1 MRSYESSAAT
11 LEPPGTESVAASFR
25 TAGSGGTRHPPSAQ
39 NGMGTC
45 EQFPEAKGFDD
56 VIVGT
61 KFEANDTIH
70 FVRYVAGH
78 DDRNIAFP
86 D

>member
-11 LEPPGTESVAASFR
+11 LETPATESVAASFR
-25 TAGSGGTRHPPSAQ
+25 TASSGSGRHPPSAQ
-39 NGMGTC
+39 NGTGTC
-45 EQFPEAKGFDD
+45 EQFPKAKGFGD

-61 KFEANDTIH
+61 EFEANDTIH